1 MDFDGLPV
9 CQLKPGDF
17 YLALQPTLIK
27 TVLGSCLTVTMYA
40 PRTGYGA
47 ACHAMQPICRKKAL
61 QCRPDQCREK
71 SRYVECIIPEMIR
84 QLQRYGVGMAELE
97 VKIFGGADMMLKE
110 MAAHQRVGSL
120 NIQKAN
126 EVVEALGLVIMSAD
140 VGGGVGRQLIFNTG
154 NGDVWIKRFSKR
166 R

>member
-1 MDFDGLPV
+1 MDLEELPV
-9 CQLKPGDF
+9 CHLKPGDF
-17 YLALQPTLIK
+17 HLALQPTLIK

-71 SRYVECIIPEMIR
+71 FRYVECVIPEMVQ
-84 QLQRYGVGMAELE
+84 QLQRHGVVMAELE

-110 MAAHQRVGSL
+110 LAAHQRVGSL
-120 NIQKAN
+120 NVQKAKK
-126 EVVEALGLVIMSAD
+126 VVAELGLVIMSAD

-154 NGDVWIKRFSKR
+154 TGDVWIKQLTKR
-166 R
+166 Q

>member
-1 MDFDGLPV
+1 MDLEGLPV
-9 CQLKPGDF
+9 CHLKPGDF

-120 NIQKAN
+120 NIRKAN

-154 NGDVWIKRFSKR
+154 NGDVWIKRLTKR
-166 R
+166 

>member
-1 MDFDGLPV
+1 MPV
-9 CQLKPGDF
+9 CHLKPGDF

-120 NIQKAN
+120 NIRKAN

-154 NGDVWIKRFSKR
+154 NGDVWIKRLTKR
-166 R
+166 